1 MATST
6 SSQGNIDPGAN
17 GAQGTSIPHGN
28 GSELDVFTA
37 FDGNLSKTIISAQ
50 MKEIETMLKLPTC
63 NFDYPSFQE
72 LILSLASSQGIAELY
87 QNAYVAPAANA
98 APPDDMLKRKVNL
111 AWAILLHVGTFAS
124 MRQLIIRGRAKEK
137 NEKTLASHIH
147 ITFKTFLKRLCL
159 LKNEDSIDPVREW
172 DLLKGR
178 IENDRNETTAKLCI
192 LKEHY
197 MVIDHIDRVADLS
210 ATMTPP
216 RPYTDHEKISKY
228 LQCIGDTLRGKLQ
241 MGNLATNGKA
251 WDAIIE
257 EIPTLIA
264 TQRRLE
270 KEPSQNLPATIN
282 NVEQQKES
290 QKDTDSDVDSQT
302 SSSDEDS
309 DEDKD
314 TDSDVDSQ
322 TSSSDEDS
330 NEEEDNEDDN
340 EDASQGSNLS
350 EDNADKIISHF
361 EDVHAGMKR
370 KFDDDILAL
379 QNEVSSLHNKVD
391 KILTHFSRRKSSGR
405 RSTNDTVTPKDA
417 TM

>member
-178 IENDRNETTAKLCI
+178 IENDRNTAKLCI

-282 NVEQQKES
+282 NVEQHKGS
-290 QKDTDSDVDSQT
+290 HNDKDSDVDSQT

-309 DEDKD
+309 DE
-314 TDSDVDSQ
+314 
-322 TSSSDEDS
+322 
-330 NEEEDNEDDN
+330 EEDNEEDD
-340 EDASQGSNLS
+340 EDASQDSNLS

-379 QNEVSSLHNKVD
+379 QNEVSSLQ
-391 KILTHFSRRKSSGR
+391 IGR
-405 RSTNDTVTPKDA
+405 AHV
-417 TM
+417 